1 MFSEMKNGFNLIGN
15 ISYIG
20 DIKEQANG
28 NKYKY
33 FSIAQNNNYK
43 NKDEEDVKTT
53 SFYSIKIY
61 EKDFEKFDSLLE
73 VGKYVL
79 VTGRLT
85 SYLDEDKKTVEI
97 KIGKYIKDLNNNKI
111 PEEQKKLLEELE
123 DYNWLED
130 NGEQEI

>member
-20 DIKEQANG
+20 EIKEQANG
-28 NKYKY
+28 NKYRY

-61 EKDFEKFDSLLE
+61 EKDFEKFNSLLE

>member
-28 NKYKY
+28 NKYRY